1 MFNKKSTD
9 RPNSDAFSEMTFNQT
24 AEIFARRWGKDVN
37 RTHVAS
43 IMRLRE
49 KASQNSNA
57 NSNQL
62 AIGSSQLGLG
72 GFRKITSKPS
82 ALAAFGR
89 SSHSPPTLLPQSQ
102 SHFHQHPYHQNQAHI
117 GQKRAMPMSG
127 LDLFNLNNL
136 ESTAGVIHGSG
147 APPTLN
153 TSSSS
158 ASSIKT
164 ERVSSP
170 VSVITPNSFVAKR
183 EKPDDECFDVSSYDD
198 SKKQKIQCEKCPA
211 TFPSQAGLFQHIL
224 TAPGHRD
231 EPSNN
236 LDQ

>member
-1 MFNKKSTD
+1 
-9 RPNSDAFSEMTFNQT
+9 MTFNQT

-62 AIGSSQLGLG
+62 AIGGSSQLGLG

-82 ALAAFGR
+82 PLSAFGR

-102 SHFHQHPYHQNQAHI
+102 LHLQQHPYHQSQPHI
-117 GQKRAMPMSG
+117 GQKRPMPMSG

-136 ESTAGVIHGSG
+136 ESATAAGVIHGSG

-158 ASSIKT
+158 ASSVKT

-211 TFPSQAGLFQHIL
+211 TFPSQAALFQHIL

-231 EPSNN
+231 EQSSNN
-236 LDQ
+236 LEQ